1 MQELCVATC
10 CPLLQLALFISRP
23 HAQNTH
29 TEMNW
34 CGTKLGVH
42 THSSKPQQ
50 QLNCCKNIK
59 KLNLKLPQG
68 QILFLQ
74 PCSSENVSISR
85 ITVFVVLRKDGSG
98 KGTLHRAGKIRR
110 WRAGLEEQ
118 LFHSHPL
125 CIPNPL
131 GENMFWDLIIGYQMA
146 SLPLHCLGEEKRLQG
161 PPQPTVGQH
170 KRDPGIWKQF
180 STPEFSRP

>member
-1 MQELCVATC
+1 MATC
-10 CPLLQLALFISRP
+10 SPLLQLALFIYRP

-59 KLNLKLPQG
+59 ELNLKLPQG

-118 LFHSHPL
+118 LFHSLYTEPFRGKYVLRFDYRLSDGFTATPL
-125 CIPNPL
+125 P
-131 GENMFWDLIIGYQMA
+131 GGRKETA
-146 SLPLHCLGEEKRLQG
+146 G
-161 PPQPTVGQH
+161 PSAAH
-170 KRDPGIWKQF
+170 
-180 STPEFSRP
+180 SRAAQEGPRNLEAV